1 MTKDKDLNCPSEK
14 ILESRRKMLRNFG
27 LGGAAIAAIREP
39 ERCFNCHLPAEPSRP
54 AACPDPDVTGLK

>member
-27 LGGAAIAAIREP
+27 LGGAAIAASTLAAENQRFDVKIIR
-39 ERCFNCHLPAEPSRP
+39 NI
-54 AACPDPDVTGLK
+54 